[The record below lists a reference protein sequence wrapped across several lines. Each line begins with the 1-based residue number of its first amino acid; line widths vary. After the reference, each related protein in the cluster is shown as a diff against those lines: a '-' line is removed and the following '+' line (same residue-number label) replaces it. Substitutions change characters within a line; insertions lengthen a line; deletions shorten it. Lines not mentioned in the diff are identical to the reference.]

1 MKGWPLSLPRPQ
13 QQQQQ
18 QQQARPTQLAHGGG
32 QGAGSTHP
40 TRNQRAG
47 PGGACTPDTQS
58 EGGPRGG
65 LHTRH
70 AIRGR
75 AQGGLAH
82 PTRNQGAGPGG
93 ACTPNTQSGGGPPRG
108 GWSAVGGGGVMTNA
122 PVSDI
127 TKDPI
132 TRITRN

>member
-1 MKGWPLSLPRPQ
+1 MAFVPSKAPAAAAAAAAGPPDP
-13 QQQQQ
+13 
-18 QQQARPTQLAHGGG
+18 
-32 QGAGSTHP
+32 AGSWWWP
-40 TRNQRAG
+40 RSRVN
-47 PGGACTPDTQS
+47 TPDTQS